1 MFIKPLSVSLMISLS
16 IDLMMFMRVC
26 LCNDRR
32 WRYRKKW
39 TLFSTLILHEQ
50 SRLIQSLYLWL
61 NLWSLGWL
69 KPNRTRVS
77 NFNPVG
83 WWILYVS
90 LHLSLIKL
98 SSLFLNVKYNSDDFM
113 ILSKLLYLLTVHGIN
128 EFLKS
133 SNLTLKFGKR
143 AKT

>member
-1 MFIKPLSVSLMISLS
+1 MFIKPLSVSLMTSLS
-16 IDLMMFMRVC
+16 IDLMLFMRVC
-26 LCNDRR
+26 LCNDRG

-83 WWILYVS
+83 LWILYVS
-90 LHLSLIKL
+90 LHLSLN
-98 SSLFLNVKYNSDDFM
+98 SLFLNVKYNSDDFM
-113 ILSKLLYLLTVHGIN
+113 ILSKLFYLLTVHGIN

-133 SNLTLKFGKR
+133 SDLTLKFGKR
-143 AKT
+143 AKS

>member
-16 IDLMMFMRVC
+16 IDLMLFMRVC
-26 LCNDRR
+26 LCNDRG

-90 LHLSLIKL
+90 LHLSLN
-98 SSLFLNVKYNSDDFM
+98 SLFLNVKYNSDDFM
-113 ILSKLLYLLTVHGIN
+113 ILSKLFYLLTVHGIN

-133 SNLTLKFGKR
+133 SDLTLKFGKR
-143 AKT
+143 AKS